1 MSEIALQEH
10 PPGLSAIAA
19 AQKLIAFGPN
29 RIEESQSL
37 GLGRAFLDRFRNPL
51 ILILTAAAAV
61 SATTGDV
68 SGFVIITAM
77 VLASIILDVVQEH
90 RAGNAAAKLR
100 TQVSLTASAYR
111 DGKVVEIP
119 VWMLVPGDLVL
130 LRAGDLVPADGTLTG
145 ARDLFVNEALLTG
158 ESFPAEKGPAA
169 AGDGGCLFMGSSVV
183 SGTASVQLTGTGR
196 NTRLGAIAHSLHRT
210 PPPTAF
216 ALGIRDFGHMILRLT
231 LLLLFFTLLVN
242 LAFHKPPLQTFLF
255 AVALAVGL
263 TPELLPMVTSV
274 TLAHGAMRLSRK
286 DVIVKQLS
294 AVHDLGSMDVLC
306 SDKTGTLTE
315 ARISLICQ
323 VDVHGRPNP
332 QTLKLARLNA
342 QFETG
347 LKSPMDD
354 ALLAGPGAD
363 LSGWKKLDEVPFD
376 FERRRISVLAEG
388 EGQRLLIVKGAP
400 EDILALAD
408 QYQSEDGSPKPL
420 DARTREQAQATL
432 SRLAGDGLRTLAVA
446 WRAQTHD
453 CIHAGLGDE
462 RELIL
467 AGFLGFLDP
476 PKAGAK
482 EALSDLSALGIEV
495 KILTGDSEGVA
506 RHVCRA
512 LDLPVAQALTGAQ
525 IATMSDEA
533 LTASLSDVKLFCR
546 VSPPQKLRILSAL
559 RRQGHVVGFLGDGI
573 NDAPALHEADIGF
586 SVDSA
591 VDVAKEA
598 ANMILLRKD
607 LDVLADGVREG
618 RRSYANV
625 MKYIL
630 MGTSSNF
637 GNMFSMAGGSLLLP
651 FLPMLPVQIL
661 LNNLLYDLS
670 EAAIPLDRVDPD
682 AVRRPRKWDMG
693 AIRKFML
700 LFGPISSLF
709 DFVTFYIVLHVFRAN
724 ESLFQ
729 TSWFVESMATQ
740 VLVIFIIRTATP
752 FRDFP
757 HPMLAAA
764 SLGAVAIAVLLPYTS
779 AAPWLG
785 FTAIPASLVAVLM
798 GITMT
803 YLVTVYSVRRWFFA
817 RHRLV

>member
-1 MSEIALQEH
+1 MSDVALQDQFS
-10 PPGLSAIAA
+10 GLSAAAA
-19 AQKLIAFGPN
+19 AQKLKAFGPN
-29 RIEESQSL
+29 RIEEGQSL
-37 GLGRAFLDRFRNPL
+37 GLGRAILDRFRNPL

-68 SGFVIITAM
+68 SGFVIITVM
-77 VLASIILDVVQEH
+77 VLASIVLDVVQEH

-100 TQVSLTASAYR
+100 TRVSLTASVYR
-111 DGKVVEIP
+111 DGELAELP
-119 VWMLVPGDLVL
+119 VWMLVPGDLVQL
-130 LRAGDLVPADGTLTG
+130 KAGDLVPADGTLAA

-158 ESFPAEKGPAA
+158 ESFPVEKRPATT
-169 AGDGGCLFMGSSVV
+169 GDTGALFMGSSVV
-183 SGTASVQLTGTGR
+183 SGAASIRLTGTGR
-196 NTRLGAIAHSLHRT
+196 NTRLGTIAHSLHKA

-216 ALGIRDFGHMILRLT
+216 ALGIRDFGRMILRLT
-231 LLLLFFTLLVN
+231 LLLLLFTLLVN

-274 TLAHGAMRLSRK
+274 TLAYGAIRLSRK

-332 QTLKLARLNA
+332 QVFKLARLNA

-347 LKSPMDD
+347 LKSSMDD
-354 ALLAGPGAD
+354 ALLAGPGPD

-388 EGQRLLIVKGAP
+388 ESQRILIVKGAP
-400 EDILALAD
+400 EDILALAN
-408 QYQSEDGSPKPL
+408 QYQSENGDPKPL
-420 DARTREQAQATL
+420 NPQVREEAQETL
-432 SRLAGDGLRTLAVA
+432 SRLAQDGLRTLAVA
-446 WRAQTHD
+446 WRVQTHE
-453 CIHAGLGDE
+453 CIHAGIDDE

-476 PKAGAK
+476 PKAGAM

-512 LDLPVAQALTGAQ
+512 LGLPIAQVLTGTQ
-525 IATMSDEA
+525 IARMSEEA
-533 LTASLSDVKLFCR
+533 LSATLKDIKLFCR
-546 VSPPQKLRILSAL
+546 VSPTQKLRILSAL

-573 NDAPALHEADIGF
+573 NDAPSLHEADIGF

-618 RRSYANV
+618 RRSHANV

-637 GNMFSMAGGSLLLP
+637 GNMFSMAGASLLLP

-670 EAAIPLDRVDPD
+670 EAAIPLDRVDPE
-682 AVRRPRKWDMG
+682 ALLRPKRWDMG
-693 AIRKFML
+693 AVRKFML

-709 DFVTFYIVLHVFRAN
+709 DFVTFYIVLQVFQAD

-729 TSWFVESMATQ
+729 TSWFVESIATQ

-757 HPMLAAA
+757 HPALTAA
-764 SLGAVAIAVLLPYTS
+764 SLAAVAVALLLPYTF
-779 AAPWLG
+779 AAHWLG
-785 FTAIPASLVAVLM
+785 FTAMPANLLSALM
-798 GITMT
+798 AITMV
-803 YLVTVYSVRRWFFA
+803 YLVTVYSVRRWFFV
-817 RHRLV
+817 RHGLV